1 MCVGGGGFTPL
12 RQGVT
17 QWFFCGCECGR
28 HVERHPGG
36 VSLSARVCVS
46 GTLRSSLQPLFFLP
60 PGGQQPPSG
69 ATYPIPTV
77 TRRLNEYPPPTRLR
91 SPAEVMFNHIMLTW
105 ITKRINVPAAR
116 NTGPVDPSGPKP
128 HRSPGGGHFPV
139 PRRKR
144 SDLDGE
150 GPPKAAAV
158 APPLMNEIKPA
169 CAARPAG
176 GNF

>member
-1 MCVGGGGFTPL
+1 MTRLTGPGGWSLSGAGGFTPL

-77 TRRLNEYPPPTRLR
+77 TRRWNEPPPPTRLR
-91 SPAEVMFNHIMLTW
+91 SPTEVMFNHIMLTW
-105 ITKRINVPAAR
+105 ITNWGIIPSSLWKMERRASASRLLGTQDPWTRAGPNH
-116 NTGPVDPSGPKP
+116 TGHRGSLPGAEEEEKP
-128 HRSPGGGHFPV
+128 PGW
-139 PRRKR
+139 
-144 SDLDGE
+144 
-150 GPPKAAAV
+150 
-158 APPLMNEIKPA
+158 
-169 CAARPAG
+169 
-176 GNF
+176 